1 MKKKEVEV
9 ATNVSS
15 GAEKVET
22 VEKKVKKTHKDNTA
36 KGDAAMGDSVKSVT
50 VERKESV
57 ADKES
62 PADKESRAARARVE
76 RALEKKAKKEKK
88 KQAHGKKMKEKI
100 AEYKKYVAEEN
111 AKIEKRLAER
121 KAKAEKHAAERK
133 KLAEK
138 HAAEK
143 EEKVKERAHAKA
155 NKHQEKARKKAQKRN
170 KGMGEVKQARVNRE
184 KGHGGWIAAVIALGV
199 TSLALASTVTVGG
212 IELYEIKNGVAGAQ
226 MGTMYELT
234 GIMECVDDD
243 LDRLRISDSATQQS
257 RILTDLLVQARL
269 AESDLGKMS
278 VRLEK
283 DRNVTEFI
291 NRIAME
297 SERMLSKIRSG
308 DKLSNQDKETI
319 EHFYHA
325 NHTIRQELESMLE
338 HCKSK
343 DVTEYIKKGK
353 GIVDETLGKLEK
365 ITLEENRAAL
375 EDEMEGAG
383 MRPQPRIEENE
394 SNSAINAARAEE
406 LCKTY
411 FEKYPIEKFECV
423 GETSNS
429 RYAAYNVQGYDDNG
443 TLLFAEIDRNTGA
456 LLSFDYYEEGNAEN
470 FDLDNAKRI
479 AEEFLSG
486 LGYED
491 LREVRVRQSGSTSDF
506 NFVYVDEDV
515 VYYPDSIRIKIC
527 RTRGLVCGFDASRYL
542 KNHRGRGEMN
552 ARITMEAAYEKLDT
566 KLEVQSATL
575 AVVNTARGERVAYE
589 FLCAYEDNTYFVYL
603 DANTGEEIAI
613 INTINLC

>member
-22 VEKKVKKTHKDNTA
+22 VEKKVQKTRKDDTA

-50 VERKESV
+50 VEGETQ
-57 ADKES
+57 S
-62 PADKESRAARARVE
+62 PADKESRAAQARVE

-88 KQAHGKKMKEKI
+88 KQAQGKKWKEKL

-138 HAAEK
+138 RAAEK
-143 EEKVKERAHAKA
+143 EEKVKERARAKA
-155 NKHQEKARKKAQKRN
+155 NKYQEKARKKAQKQN
-170 KGMGEVKQARVNRE
+170 KGKGNGEGKQPRNDRE

-199 TSLALASTVTVGG
+199 TSLALATTVTVGG
-212 IELYEIKNGVAGAQ
+212 IEMYEIKNGVTGTQ
-226 MGTMYELT
+226 MSTMYELT
-234 GIMECVDDD
+234 GIMEYVDDD

-269 AESDLGKMS
+269 AEADLGKMS

-291 NRIAME
+291 NRIATE

-308 DKLSNQDKETI
+308 DKLSDQDKATI
-319 EHFYHA
+319 ERFYQT
-325 NHTIRQELESMLE
+325 NHTIRKELDFMVEC
-338 HCKSK
+338 CKGE
-343 DVTEYIKKGK
+343 DITEYIKKGE
-353 GIVDETLGKLEK
+353 GLVDETLGKLEEL
-365 ITLEENRAAL
+365 TLEENRAAL
-375 EDEMEGAG
+375 EDEKEWAG
-383 MRPQPRIEENE
+383 MRPQPRREENKPL
-394 SNSAINAARAEE
+394 SSINAARAEE
-406 LCKTY
+406 LCQTY
-411 FEKYPIEKFECV
+411 FEKYHIEKFECV
-423 GETSNS
+423 GETTTP

-456 LLSFDYYEEGNAEN
+456 LISFDYYEEGNAEN
-470 FDLDNAKRI
+470 FDLDNAQRI

-486 LGYED
+486 LGYEN
-491 LREVRVRQSGSTSDF
+491 LQVSRVSQSGSTSDF
-506 NFVYVDEDV
+506 NFVYVNEDV

-527 RTRGLVCGFDASRYL
+527 RTRGLVCGFDSSRYL
-542 KNHRGRGEMN
+542 RNHRDRGEMN
-552 ARITMEAAYEKLDT
+552 AKITMETAYEKLDK
-566 KLEVQSATL
+566 KLDVQSATL

-613 INTINLC
+613 INTMNLR

>member
-22 VEKKVKKTHKDNTA
+22 VEKKVKKTGREDTA

-50 VERKESV
+50 IERKESPD
-57 ADKES
+57 DKEN
-62 PADKESRAARARVE
+62 PADKESRAAQARVE

-88 KQAHGKKMKEKI
+88 RQARGKKWKEKI

-138 HAAEK
+138 RAAEK
-143 EEKVKERAHAKA
+143 EEKVKERARAKA
-155 NKHQEKARKKAQKRN
+155 NKHQERARKKAQKQN
-170 KGMGEVKQARVNRE
+170 KEKEKEKQTRANRE
-184 KGHGGWIAAVIALGV
+184 NGHGGWIAAVIALGV

-212 IELYEIKNGVAGAQ
+212 IELYEIKNGVTGTQ

-234 GIMECVDDD
+234 GIMEYVDDD

-269 AESDLGKMS
+269 AEADLGKMP

-308 DKLSNQDKETI
+308 DKLSDQDKETI
-319 EHFYHA
+319 ERFYQA
-325 NHTIRQELESMLE
+325 NHTIRQELESMVE
-338 HCKSK
+338 CCKSK
-343 DVTEYIKKGK
+343 DITEYIKKGE
-353 GIVDETLGKLEK
+353 GLVDETLGKLEE
-365 ITLEENRAAL
+365 ITLQENRAAL

-383 MRPQPRIEENE
+383 MRPQPRTEENE
-394 SNSAINAARAEE
+394 SVSAINAARAEE
-406 LCKTY
+406 LCQTY

-423 GETSNS
+423 GETTNP

-470 FDLDNAKRI
+470 FDLDNAQRI

-486 LGYED
+486 LGYEN
-491 LREVRVRQSGSTSDF
+491 LQVSRVRQSGSTSDF

-552 ARITMEAAYEKLDT
+552 ARITMESAYEKLDK
-566 KLEVQSATL
+566 KLDVQSATL

-613 INTINLC
+613 INTINLR